1 MVQRWAVAALLRAE
15 KKFKRVKGYREIPKL
30 IAALGKKILTERRWL
45 LNNMDKRVL
54 PTSTKGR
61 GNIWMCEMNTQFVV
75 DESGKKTAVILP
87 VEEYDEL
94 LEDIHDL
101 AVIAE
106 RKDEPTISFDEL
118 KKRLKADG
126 LI

>member
-1 MVQRWAVAALLRAE
+1 
-15 KKFKRVKGYREIPKL
+15 
-30 IAALGKKILTERRWL
+30 
-45 LNNMDKRVL
+45 
-54 PTSTKGR
+54 
-61 GNIWMCEMNTQFVV
+61 MNTQFVV

-101 AVIAE
+101 AIIAE
-106 RKDEPTISFDEL
+106 RKDEPTINLHEL

>member
-1 MVQRWAVAALLRAE
+1 ME
-15 KKFKRVKGYREIPKL
+15 KVHE
-30 IAALGKKILTERRWL
+30 
-45 LNNMDKRVL
+45 
-54 PTSTKGR
+54 
-61 GNIWMCEMNTQFVV
+61 QFIV
-75 DESGKKTAVILP
+75 DESGKKTAVVLP
-87 VEEYDEL
+87 LGDYEKL

-106 RKDEPTISFDEL
+106 RKDEPTISFEEL